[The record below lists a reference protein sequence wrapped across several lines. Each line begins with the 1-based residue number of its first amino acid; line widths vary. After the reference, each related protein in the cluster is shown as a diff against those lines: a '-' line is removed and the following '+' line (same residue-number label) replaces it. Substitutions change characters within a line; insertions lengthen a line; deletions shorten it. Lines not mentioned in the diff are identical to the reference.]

1 MTMLLD
7 NATSFIPHG
16 YCLSWSGWLVGLV
29 AGSHFLIGLSYM
41 TIPIAL
47 LAFARRHPE
56 LNQKLIFGLF
66 VAFILGCGTTHF
78 VELVNIWIP
87 FYRLDSI
94 VLAATAIISVVTAA
108 LIWPLLH
115 QATAAL
121 KAVDLGKQEQASVT
135 NELFET
141 ILQLRQANLKLD
153 ESERRFRVSVENA
166 PNGQAL
172 MDLDGRWLMV
182 NQSLCKMLGYTEQE
196 FLERTF
202 QDLTHADDLQRDL
215 QHVQDLLHGRATSYR
230 MEKRYIS
237 KSDQIVHVQLDVA
250 LLRSPEG
257 VPLHFIVQ
265 IQDITSRINAEKAT
279 ELVERRFR
287 RMIEDVSDCAIISLN
302 VNGHVVAWNEGARRI
317 KGYAA
322 HEILGKHFSRF
333 YPIEDIAQDRPEK
346 LLALAKQ
353 NGRYQEEGWRVRK
366 DGSSYWA
373 SVMMSAI
380 HDDDGTLIGFTKIT
394 RDLTERRN
402 AEEVL
407 AQSNRLREAIM
418 DAAPYSIITTD
429 TQGVITSLN
438 PAAERML
445 MYTGDDL
452 IGKQT
457 LQIMHDS
464 NEVAARAEDLSI
476 QYGTLIEPGFEVF
489 VRESRSGVS
498 TEHEWT
504 YIRKDGSRFP
514 VQLAVNALRD
524 SDQKIIGF
532 IGIAYDIT
540 QRKMRE
546 EYTRHVSLHDDL
558 TGLPN
563 RALLNDRIAVAIES
577 AKRNQKRVGVM
588 MLDLDHFKKI
598 NDTLGHHV
606 GDELLKVVAERL
618 RKNLRKSDTAA
629 RMGGD
634 EFIVV
639 TPDMSDAKDCDL
651 IAKTLVRAISEP
663 IQIGMHEL
671 AITPSIGVSCFPD
684 DGEEASTLIK
694 YADAAMYQ
702 TKAAGRHG
710 HTHFDAAAQAE
721 TQRMVMMEADL
732 RAAIANDHLQ
742 VYYQPQICLK
752 TGRIIG
758 VEALARWIDPVKGMI
773 APELFIPVAEESGL
787 IIPLGE
793 FVLRTACR
801 DAHLLEKRAGHP
813 LIMAVNFSARQ
824 FKQEGMV
831 DMVQTIIRDS
841 GINPNLLELEITEGV
856 MLGSD
861 EKARFRMQ
869 LLRDLGV
876 SLAVDDFGTG
886 YSSLSYL
893 TQFPITT
900 LKIDRSFVSKMI
912 WNERDAAVVQAIIA
926 MACSLKTKVVAEG
939 VETLEQLEFLQEHVC
954 NAAQGF
960 LLGAPANVDQFSAQG
975 YKFSCPVSM
984 AELSQ
989 KFDEIEIDTTAC
1001 VAASLH

>member
-1 MTMLLD
+1 MFFD

-16 YCLSWSGWLVGLV
+16 YCLSWSGPLIGLV
-29 AGSHFLIGLSYM
+29 AGSHLLIGLSYLS
-41 TIPIAL
+41 IPVAL
-47 LAFARRHPE
+47 YFFARRHPE
-56 LNQKLIFGLF
+56 LDQKLIFGLF
-66 VAFILGCGTTHF
+66 STFILGCGATHL
-78 VELVNIWIP
+78 VELANIWVP

-94 VLAATAIISVVTAA
+94 MLAATAIVSVVTAA
-108 LIWPLLH
+108 LIWPITK
-115 QATAAL
+115 QASAAL
-121 KAVDLGKQEQASVT
+121 KAVDLGRQEQAAVT
-135 NELFET
+135 NELFDT
-141 ILQLRQANLKLD
+141 ILQLRQTNLKLD
-153 ESERRFRVSVENA
+153 ESERRFRVSVEHA
-166 PNGQAL
+166 PNGQATV
-172 MDLDGRWLMV
+172 DLDGRWLMV
-182 NQSLCKMLGYTEQE
+182 NQSLCKMLGYSEQE
-196 FLERTF
+196 LMSKTF
-202 QDLTHADDLQRDL
+202 QDITHPDDLERDL
-215 QHVQDLLHGRATSYR
+215 RHVGDLLHGRAVSYR
-230 MEKRYIS
+230 MEKRYLS
-237 KSDQIVHVQLDVA
+237 KTEQVIHVQLDVA

-257 VPLHFIVQ
+257 APLHFIVQ
-265 IQDITSRINAEKAT
+265 VQDITSRINAEKAT
-279 ELVERRFR
+279 EMVERRFR
-287 RMIEDVSDCAIISLN
+287 RMIEDVSDCSIISLN

-317 KGYAA
+317 KGYAS

-333 YPIEDIAQDRPEK
+333 HPVEDIAQDRPEK
-346 LLALAKQ
+346 LLAMAREK
-353 NGRYQEEGWRVRK
+353 GRYQEEGWRVRK
-366 DGSSYWA
+366 DGTSYWA
-373 SVMMSAI
+373 SVLMSAI
-380 HDDDGTLIGFTKIT
+380 HDADGTLIGFTKIT

-407 AQSNRLREAIM
+407 AQSNRLRQAMM

-429 TQGVITSLN
+429 TNGVITSLN

-452 IGKQT
+452 IGQRP
-457 LQIMHDS
+457 LQIMHDE
-464 NEVAARAEDLSI
+464 NEVASRARDLSV
-476 QYGTLIEPGFEVF
+476 QYGKTIEPGFEVLAYEA
-489 VRESRSGVS
+489 RKGQSA
-498 TEHEWT
+498 EHEWT

-532 IGIAYDIT
+532 VGIAYDIT
-540 QRKMRE
+540 QRKIRE
-546 EYTRHVSLHDDL
+546 EYTRHVALHDEL

-563 RALLNDRIAVAIES
+563 RALLNDRINVAIES

-618 RKNLRKSDTAA
+618 RKSLRKSDTAA

-639 TPDMSDAKDCDL
+639 TPDMSDSNDCDL
-651 IAKTLVRAISEP
+651 IANTLVKAISAP
-663 IQIGMHEL
+663 IQIGMHQL

-684 DGEEASTLIK
+684 DGEEAATLIK

-710 HTHFDAAAQAE
+710 HKHFDAEAQAVA
-721 TQRMVMMEADL
+721 QRMVMMEADL

-742 VYYQPQICLK
+742 VYYQPQVCLK
-752 TGRIIG
+752 TGRIIA
-758 VEALARWIDPVKGMI
+758 VEALTRWIDPVKGMI
-773 APELFIPVAEESGL
+773 SPELFIPVAEESGL

-801 DAHLLEKRAGHP
+801 DAHILEQRAGHP
-813 LIMAVNFSARQ
+813 LIMAVNLSARQ
-824 FKQEGMV
+824 FKQDEMV
-831 DMVQTIIRDS
+831 DMVQNVLSET
-841 GINPNLLELEITEGV
+841 GMNPGLLELEITEGV
-856 MLGSD
+856 MMDSD

-869 LLRDLGV
+869 SLRDLGI

-893 TQFPITT
+893 TKFPITT
-900 LKIDRSFVSKMI
+900 LKIDRSFVAKMI
-912 WNERDAAVVQAIIA
+912 ESERDAAVVQAIIA

-960 LLGAPANVDQFSAQG
+960 LLGSPTDVDQFSAQG
-975 YKFSCPVSM
+975 FKFSKPVSM
-984 AELSQ
+984 AELDRT
-989 KFDEIEIDTTAC
+989 FDQIELDSAAS

>member
-1 MTMLLD
+1 MILD
-7 NATSFIPHG
+7 NATNFIPHG
-16 YCLSWSGWLVGLV
+16 YCLSWSGPLIGLV
-29 AGSHFLIGLSYM
+29 AGSHFLIGMSYM
-41 TIPIAL
+41 SIPVAL
-47 LAFARRHPE
+47 YFFARRHPE
-56 LNQKLIFGLF
+56 LNQKLLFGLF
-66 VAFILGCGTTHF
+66 SAFILGCGTTHF
-78 VELVNIWIP
+78 VELANIWIP

-94 VLAATAIISVVTAA
+94 VLAATAIVSVVTAA
-108 LIWPLLH
+108 LIWPLTR

-121 KAVDLGKQEQASVT
+121 REVDLGKQEQAAVT

-153 ESERRFRVSVENA
+153 ESERRFRVSVEHA
-166 PNGQAL
+166 PNGQATV
-172 MDLDGRWLMV
+172 DLDGHWLMV
-182 NQSLCKMLGYTEQE
+182 NQSLCKMLGYSEAE
-196 FLERTF
+196 LLEKNF
-202 QDLTHADDLQRDL
+202 QDITHPDDLEGDL
-215 QHVQDLLHGRATSYR
+215 QHVQDLLQGRAVSYR
-230 MEKRYIS
+230 MDKRYLS
-237 KSDQIVHVQLDVA
+237 KTEQVIHVQLDVA

-257 VPLHFIVQ
+257 KPLHFIVQ
-265 IQDITSRINAEKAT
+265 IQDITSRIAAEKAT
-279 ELVERRFR
+279 EMVERRFR

-317 KGYAA
+317 KGYAS

-333 YPIEDIAQDRPEK
+333 HPVEDIAKDRPEK
-346 LLALAKQ
+346 LLAMAKE
-353 NGRYQEEGWRVRK
+353 NGRYQEEGWRMRK
-366 DGSSYWA
+366 DGSRFWA
-373 SVMMSAI
+373 SVLMSAI
-380 HDDDGTLIGFTKIT
+380 HDADGTLIGYTKIT

-407 AQSNRLREAIM
+407 AQSNRLREAM
-418 DAAPYSIITTD
+418 MNAAPYSIIATD
-429 TQGVITSLN
+429 IDGVITSLN

-452 IGKQT
+452 IGKKT
-457 LQIMHDS
+457 LQVLHDE
-464 NEVAARAEDLSI
+464 NEVISRAEDLSI
-476 QYGTLIEPGFEVF
+476 EFGTRIEPGFEVF
-489 VRESRSGVS
+489 THESRAGLSA
-498 TEHEWT
+498 EHEWT

-524 SDQKIIGF
+524 SEHKIIGF

-540 QRKMRE
+540 QRKLRE
-546 EYTRHVSLHDDL
+546 EYTRHMSLHDDL

-618 RKNLRKSDTAA
+618 RNNLRKSDTAA

-639 TPDMSDAKDCDL
+639 TPDMSDSKDCDL
-651 IAKTLVRAISEP
+651 IANTLVKAISAP

-684 DGEEASTLIK
+684 DGEEAGTLIK

-710 HTHFDAAAQAE
+710 HKHFDAAAQAE
-721 TQRMVMMEADL
+721 SQRMVMMEADL
-732 RAAIANDHLQ
+732 RMAIANNHLQ
-742 VYYQPQICLK
+742 VYYQPQVCLK

-773 APELFIPVAEESGL
+773 SPDLFIPVAEESGL

-801 DAHLLEKRAGHP
+801 DAHILEKRAGHP

-824 FKQEGMV
+824 FKQDEMV
-831 DMVQTIIRDS
+831 DMVQRIVKET
-841 GINPNLLELEITEGV
+841 GISPNLLELEITEGV

-861 EKARFRMQ
+861 EKARVRMQ
-869 LLRDLGV
+869 HLRDLGI
-876 SLAVDDFGTG
+876 SLAIDDFGTG

-900 LKIDRSFVSKMI
+900 LKIDRSFVAKMI
-912 WNERDAAVVQAIIA
+912 ASERDAAVVQAIIA

-939 VETLEQLEFLQEHVC
+939 VETLEQLAFLQEHVC

-960 LLGAPANVDQFSAQG
+960 LLGAPVNVDQFSAQG
-975 YKFSCPVSM
+975 YKFSRPVSM

-989 KFDEIEIDTTAC
+989 KFDQIEIDTTAC
-1001 VAASLH
+1001 IEASLH